1 MVPCILIGKNVEDLK
16 MKPTENYEQLLERFT
31 KRIVQ
36 IKGMKTTT
44 PVEFEQVN
52 EQLHYLRGCKET
64 IEYLMTGKLP
74 NDGNHDGM
82 AHHKPVKH
90 GNLDALD

>member
-1 MVPCILIGKNVEDLK
+1 MVPCILTGKNVEDLK

-31 KRIVQ
+31 KRIKQ
-36 IKGMKTTT
+36 ISAQT
-44 PVEFEQVN
+44 PSNTVEADKISG
-52 EQLHYLRGCKET
+52 QLHYLRGCKET
-64 IEYLMTGKLP
+64 IEYLMTGQLP

>member
-1 MVPCILIGKNVEDLK
+1 

-31 KRIVQ
+31 KRIEQ
-36 IKGMKTTT
+36 IKSKEASTS
-44 PVEFEQVN
+44 VEYYKIN

>member
-31 KRIVQ
+31 KRIEQ
-36 IKGMKTTT
+36 IKSKEASTSA
-44 PVEFEQVN
+44 EYDKIS

>member
-1 MVPCILIGKNVEDLK
+1 MVPCILTGKNVEDLK

-31 KRIVQ
+31 KRIEQ
-36 IKGMKTTT
+36 IKSKEASTS
-44 PVEFEQVN
+44 VEYDKIN

>member
-16 MKPTENYEQLLERFT
+16 MKTTENYEQLLVRFT
-31 KRIVQ
+31 KRIDQ
-36 IKGMKTTT
+36 ITSKEASTSAEYVKI
-44 PVEFEQVN
+44 N